1 MFIWHKCFTR
11 WGSEWA
17 AGEGQADVSGRA
29 VIVPPAL
36 GHNISEITAHFS
48 GMPQGSVL
56 GSILLVLFLLKFGD
70 ILHNLVAYRCYNDY
84 IQLHVSFKT
93 GIRVFDLFP
102 QLNNQVLII
111 WYNWAQPGNCAF
123 LWPAPSLYYQ
133 MATSILGA
141 GPAAY
146 YSDYS
151 TIN

>member
-1 MFIWHKCFTR
+1 MFYKMGLRMSSR
-11 WGSEWA
+11 WGISRHP
-17 AGEGQADVSGRA
+17 GRA